1 MAEQKNKPRR
11 RKREHWFLRADDG
24 SVYGPADMET
34 LKAWCLDG
42 RIEPDNELSPDQSN
56 WVPAQS
62 VPELEM
68 DWYARLADGMRIGP
82 FPLAL
87 VPGLLENG
95 IFPGTT
101 ILQHRATGE
110 TRLAAGD
117 PGHVGTPDPDRAPLP
132 EPADE
137 GADVRRLR
145 EELDAAQ
152 DASRQGEQQVFELR
166 ERLAAVE
173 AENEHLKIQLEQ
185 IKEQCIRLR
194 LEHQGQLKAPT
205 ARKHRSP
212 MRTAGLLLLV
222 FLPWAL
228 LLATLLAGTKG
239 CRRQPVPDAAMTTG
253 GDDRTAILQAE
264 DSPSST
270 LPATGALDLQPDT
283 TLLPAEP
290 PPDPAESEPV
300 AGAWPVIT
308 LPGASITRTARAMRI
323 VFNNGLF
330 SSATRLNPEAEADL
344 VSLAGQIRG
353 RLDGHQ
359 LMIEGHTDATPVLS
373 GGSRYVDNFAL
384 GMARAE
390 AVKEFLVSTGAL
402 PAEAMRT
409 VSSGESAPPFPND
422 TEEGRMKNRTVI
434 LTLVAR

>member
-1 MAEQKNKPRR
+1 MPEQKNKTRR
-11 RKREHWFLRADDG
+11 RKQERWFMRTDDG
-24 SVYGPADMET
+24 AVYGPATMDT
-34 LKAWCLDG
+34 LKEWCLDG
-42 RIEPDNELSPDQSN
+42 RIEPDNELSPDQKN

-68 DWYARLADGMRIGP
+68 DWYARLDDGTRIGP

-95 IFPGTT
+95 IFPGTA

-152 DASRQGEQQVFELR
+152 DACRQGEQQVFELR
-166 ERLAAVE
+166 ERLAAAE
-173 AENEHLKIQLEQ
+173 AENDHLKIQLEQ

-194 LEHQGQLKAPT
+194 LEHQGQLKAPP
-205 ARKHRSP
+205 ARKRRSP
-212 MRTAGLLLLV
+212 VMTAGLLLLIL
-222 FLPWAL
+222 LPWAL
-228 LLATLLAGTKG
+228 LLATLLTGTKG
-239 CRRQPVPDAAMTTG
+239 CRRQSVPDAAMTAG
-253 GDDRTAILQAE
+253 SDDRTALLPAE
-264 DSPSST
+264 DSPSSG
-270 LPATGALDLQPDT
+270 LAAAGALDLQPDT

-290 PPDPAESEPV
+290 PPVPAESEPV
-300 AGAWPVIT
+300 DGAWPAIT
-308 LPGASITRTARAMRI
+308 LPRASITQTDRAMRI
-323 VFNNGLF
+323 VFSNGLF
-330 SSATRLNPEAEADL
+330 SAATRLSPEAEADL
-344 VSLAGQIRG
+344 MSLSDQVRG
-353 RLDGHQ
+353 RLNGHQ

-390 AVKEFLVSTGAL
+390 AVKEFLVSTGTL

-409 VSSGESAPPFPND
+409 VSSGEFAPPFPND

-434 LTLVAR
+434 LTLVTR